1 MIRSFRDKDLEK
13 FWLSQGTIYVKCVPA
28 ELRQITYRKLRE
40 LNNAQDTRDLRK
52 TPSNH
57 FEKLKGKQHLDYC
70 SIRINKQ
77 YRLIFL
83 WSNNSAYEVE
93 INKHDKK
100 Y

>member
-13 FWLSQGTIYVKCVPA
+13 FWLSKGTIHAKCVPT

-40 LNNAQDTRDLRK
+40 LDKVKDNWDLRNA
-52 TPSNH
+52 PSNH
-57 FEKLKGKQHLDYC
+57 FEKLEGKWHLDYH

-83 WSNNSAYEVE
+83 WQNNSAYEVV

>member
-1 MIRSFRDKDLEK
+1 MIRSFHDKDLEK
-13 FWLSQGTIYVKCVPA
+13 FWLSKGVIHVKCVPS
-28 ELRQITYRKLRE
+28 ELRKATYRKLRE
-40 LNNAQDTRDLRK
+40 LNNAQDSRDLRK

-57 FEKLKGKQHLDYC
+57 FEKLTGKHHFGYS
-70 SIRINKQ
+70 SIRINDQ

-83 WSNNSAYEVE
+83 WKNNNVYEVE

>member
-1 MIRSFRDKDLEK
+1 MIRSFHDKDLQT
-13 FWLSQGTIYVKCVPA
+13 FWLSKGKINVKCVPS

-57 FEKLKGKQHLDYC
+57 FEKLTGKHHFGYC

-77 YRLIFL
+77 YLLIFL
-83 WSNNSAYEVE
+83 WKNNHAYEVE